1 MRAMA
6 VRFGNQGWPKIVVG
20 MLLCVLVL
28 SPACESAC
36 RARTCQPT
44 QNSTAESGCHQAEG
58 MLTASTST
66 LAAARTLCE
75 ARELLFAL
83 PESSDTLRVSH
94 GSLAGPSSD
103 VFATRAGSVLL
114 DSAGTELLS
123 KNSWIAATL
132 QSATAQ
138 SSQESSLILRI

>member
-6 VRFGNQGWPKIVVG
+6 VRFGNQGWPKIVAG

-36 RARTCQPT
+36 RARTCQPKQT
-44 QNSTAESGCHQAEG
+44 TEESGCHQAAG

-75 ARELLFAL
+75 VREVLFAL